1 MEVLVVVVVIFVI
14 IWILGGADNN
24 RPVSDWSDDKLLRM
38 HGKLLYAASA
48 QAKAD
53 NYEKMMEHTNKAK
66 EVAEEIER
74 RKKIKIKELGEKTFD
89 NMTTQE
95 FSELS
100 RLMAEQSLN
109 LIKTT
114 MQKHL
119 CSEEEAMEKISNK
132 IEALTKDYME
142 QGLNKEDAS
151 EKAMQVI
158 LGMSS

>member
-1 MEVLVVVVVIFVI
+1 MEVLAVIVVIFVI

-38 HGKLLYAASA
+38 HRKLLYAASV
-48 QAKAD
+48 QAKA
-53 NYEKMMEHTNKAK
+53 NKYEKIMEYTNKAK

-74 RKKIKIKELGEKTFD
+74 RKKIKIKELGEKTLD
-89 NMTTQE
+89 NMTIQE

-109 LIKTT
+109 LIKVT
-114 MQKHL
+114 MQTHL
-119 CSEEEAMEKISNK
+119 CSEEEAMEIISKK
-132 IEALTKDYME
+132 IERLTDDYME
-142 QGLNKEDAS
+142 QGLSKDDAS

-158 LGMSS
+158 LGMNS